1 MLTEEEFVE
10 ASALRGR
17 GWSVSAI
24 ARHLGRDRKT
34 IRAYLAGERQP
45 GTRRAAVA
53 DRFARF
59 EPYLRERLR
68 EDPHVWGTVL
78 FDEVVSLGFERSYV
92 TFVRELRRRALRP
105 RCEACAG
112 VRGRPTVE
120 IEHPPGEEV
129 QWDWLE
135 LPEAPWGDG
144 GASAGG
150 DVAVFGPVPRR
161 VLRNGGS
168 GPSDQRHRR
177 ACCGAWVG
185 RPEGGGSTG
194 WRRCAT
200 PARADSRS
208 DFAQVARS
216 YGVTVEICGAR
227 RANRKGAVESSNHYL
242 AQRFWR
248 TLVAASP
255 VEAQAKL
262 DGFCAK
268 TADQRRR
275 NGSTVG
281 ELATGEGLRVVA
293 AGALPGHDRGG
304 ADGFG
309 GRVWSATRAIATR
322 SHPACTD
329 SG

>member
-45 GTRRAAVA
+45 GTRRPAVA

-78 FDEVVSLGFERSYV
+78 FDEVVALGFERSYV
-92 TFVRELRRRALRP
+92 TFVRELRRRGLRP

-135 LPEAPWGDG
+135 LPEAPWGG
-144 GASAGG
+144 EAHLLVGTLPYSGRFR
-150 DVAVFGPVPRR
+150 AVFCEAEDQAHLIEGIDG
-161 VLRNGGS
+161 VLRRLGGTARSWRFDRMATVCDPGS
-168 GPSDQRHRR
+168 GRL
-177 ACCGAWVG
+177 
-185 RPEGGGSTG
+185 
-194 WRRCAT
+194 
-200 PARADSRS
+200 RS
-208 DFAQVARS
+208 DFAAVARC
-216 YGVTVEICGAR
+216 YGVTVEICGATTAAVAVALVDPVEPGRRPCSRR
-227 RANRKGAVESSNHYL
+227 RAASRQGEVGGQRKPL
-242 AQRFWR
+242 
-248 TLVAASP
+248 
-255 VEAQAKL
+255 
-262 DGFCAK
+262 
-268 TADQRRR
+268 
-275 NGSTVG
+275 
-281 ELATGEGLRVVA
+281 
-293 AGALPGHDRGG
+293 GG
-304 ADGFG
+304 AANHPSS
-309 GRVWSATRAIATR
+309 GRRHRSSFPPASAGRTFQPCPRV
-322 SHPACTD
+322 P
-329 SG
+329 